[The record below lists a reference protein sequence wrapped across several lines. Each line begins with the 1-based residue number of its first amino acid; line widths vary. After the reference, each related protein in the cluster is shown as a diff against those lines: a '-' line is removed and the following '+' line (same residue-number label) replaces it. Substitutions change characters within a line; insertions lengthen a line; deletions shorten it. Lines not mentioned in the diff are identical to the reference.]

1 MRRLQ
6 TRHNQHRRLD
16 GWRQSPH
23 VAQARSRFIVYFRH
37 GASSAAGHL
46 PINQLMRTLSAAPPD
61 AKHVRADVERA
72 LAEDIGSGDV
82 TADLLPADAR
92 AQATVITREAAVLAG
107 RPWFDACV
115 HALDANAVI
124 DWHFGDGDSVAANA
138 TLCTLHG
145 LARALVSAE
154 RCALNFLQT
163 LSGTATVTA
172 QYVAAVHGTRA
183 RILDTRKTLPGLRL
197 AQKYAVRCG
206 GGSNHRIGLFDAILI
221 KENHIA
227 AAGSLRAAVQ
237 AARAR
242 HPQLLLEVEV
252 ENFTELHAALEA
264 GADRILLDEFSL
276 DAVRRAVAEVNGHA
290 QLEVSGGLGLTDLPA
305 LAATGVDYISVGALT
320 KHVRAIDLSMRIAV
334 DSGNSSQILPR

>member
-1 MRRLQ
+1 
-6 TRHNQHRRLD
+6 
-16 GWRQSPH
+16 
-23 VAQARSRFIVYFRH
+23 
-37 GASSAAGHL
+37 
-46 PINQLMRTLSAAPPD
+46 MRTPLPAPPD
-61 AKHVRADVERA
+61 AQQVHADVERA

-82 TADLLPADAR
+82 TADLLPADVR
-92 AQATVITREAAVLAG
+92 AQASVIAREAAILAG
-107 RPWFDACV
+107 RPWFDACLR
-115 HALDANAVI
+115 ALDDNVVI
-124 DWHFGDGDSVAANA
+124 DWHFDDGDPVATNA

-172 QYVAAVHGTRA
+172 QYVAAVRGTRA
-183 RILDTRKTLPGLRL
+183 TILDTRKTLPGLRL

-221 KENHIA
+221 KENHIT
-227 AAGSLRAAVQ
+227 AAGSLGAAVR
-237 AARAR
+237 AARAY

-252 ENFTELHAALEA
+252 ENFTELHAALET

-276 DAVRRAVAEVNGHA
+276 DEVYRAVTEVGGRA

-334 DSGNSSQILPR
+334 DS